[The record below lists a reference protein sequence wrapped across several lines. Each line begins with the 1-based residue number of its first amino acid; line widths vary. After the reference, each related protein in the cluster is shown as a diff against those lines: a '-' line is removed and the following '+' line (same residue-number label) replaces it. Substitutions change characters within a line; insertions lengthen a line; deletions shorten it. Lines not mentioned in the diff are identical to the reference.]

1 MGQRYVLDMSGSGP
15 ATKKLEQATHRAK
28 DSMAI
33 SRSTG
38 RTVRCPGCQERYDEQ
53 GLLPHLESGHRD
65 LYWRLFSEAKD
76 AGLNPFDDSRLL
88 QYIMGRN
95 RKNQGRRRSPQDRR
109 VDA

>member
-1 MGQRYVLDMSGSGP
+1 MVLMYTL
-15 ATKKLEQATHRAK
+15 A
-28 DSMAI
+28 
-33 SRSTG
+33 
-38 RTVRCPGCQERYDEQ
+38 
-53 GLLPHLESGHRD
+53 D